1 MMRRLI
7 FLALPLLVL
16 AQACSFNR
24 TNVSALVDQ
33 QNAYYGDLRRT
44 LSEDRAQL
52 QRGLELQVKTSR
64 ERRENLAEW
73 EFDLQKAEVL
83 LQVDPDVS
91 GNQRLLSYK
100 LAEIDLAA
108 AENGVYDFNEAARAA
123 AIVSMYD
130 KVIVAIRE
138 LEKNSAVLAEYF
150 AASDEEFAL
159 RNLDIDGIVRAAAGI
174 RDVQETLAKIEERT
188 DEDKRA
194 EQEKLQKS
202 IERARD
208 VLLRVFEAQEGGS

>member
-1 MMRRLI
+1 M
-7 FLALPLLVL
+7 PLLVL

-44 LSEDRAQL
+44 LSEDRTQL